1 MFLPGDPVPS
11 FFVRG
16 FSNPNYSF
24 DSVAGRYVVMTFIG
38 GTRLPGMAAFVEQLF
53 QNAKPFD
60 DDFAS
65 AFIVSHDR
73 QDEIDGRLHERYPGV
88 RVFWDDDRKL
98 AAMFG
103 CIRNGAAG
111 HDHMALQTWVL
122 DPALRVL
129 TVIPIENPATHFD
142 AICTYL
148 AGLQSP
154 REIDSF
160 APVLVVPNVLEPE
173 LCREYIEYCRTVGAE
188 DSGYMK
194 TDPETGKTVLVVNY
208 DHKRR
213 ADCTIEDKRLKDAL
227 AARIQRRLA
236 PQIQRAFQFA
246 ATRMEGYLIATYD
259 AEIGGYFRPHK
270 DNTTLGTAHRRFAVS
285 INLNAEEYDGGDLR
299 FPEFG
304 PRTYRPPTGGAV
316 VFSCSLLHEATPVT
330 RGTRYCILPFL
341 YDDAAAAIRLKNAK
355 HFADGQLRRDA
366 ATSVSPV
373 PVKAQGKKNR
383 ALRFR

>member
-24 DSVAGRYVVMTFIG
+24 DNVAGRYVVLTFIG

-53 QNAKPFD
+53 QNTKPFD
-60 DDFAS
+60 DDFAC
-65 AFIVSHDR
+65 AFIVSNDP

-103 CIRNGAAG
+103 CNRNGALG
-111 HDHMALQTWVL
+111 HNEMALQTWIL

-129 TVIPIENPATHFD
+129 TVIPIKNPATHFD

-148 AGLQSP
+148 SSLQPP
-154 REIDSF
+154 REIDRF
-160 APVLVVPNVLEPE
+160 APVLVVPNVLEPKI
-173 LCREYIEYCRTVGAE
+173 CREYIEYCRKVGAE
-188 DSGYMK
+188 DSGYMN

-213 ADCTIEDKRLKDAL
+213 ADCTIEDNRLRDAL
-227 AARIQRRLA
+227 ASRIQRRLV
-236 PQIQRAFQFA
+236 PQIERAFQFS
-246 ATRMEGYLIATYD
+246 ATRMERYLIATYD
-259 AEIGGYFRPHK
+259 AQIGGYFRPHR

-304 PRTYRPPTGGAV
+304 SRTYRPPTGGAV

-341 YDDAAAAIRLKNAK
+341 YDDAAAAIRLENAK
-355 HFADGQLRRDA
+355 HLADEQLRRDVVA
-366 ATSVSPV
+366 SVSPL
-373 PVKAQGKKNR
+373 PLNSSQGTDW
-383 ALRFR
+383 